1 MDGVFY
7 LDQNF
12 VHILEIQEII
22 IIQKRGYRETRMHTV
37 QHNMKYGR
45 ERITWYISNSTIS
58 AEILWILFYTIYVI
72 YWIGGNIT
80 GVLQWMSSVY
90 ILPKNP
96 HKGAQ
101 VKKKV

>member
-37 QHNMKYGR
+37 QYNMKYGR
-45 ERITWYISNSTIS
+45 ERVT
-58 AEILWILFYTIYVI
+58 
-72 YWIGGNIT
+72 
-80 GVLQWMSSVY
+80 
-90 ILPKNP
+90 
-96 HKGAQ
+96 
-101 VKKKV
+101 